1 MFNKPRSRLNLPSK
15 EPLERSSV
23 YPQDQEQIVF
33 RPTQINSN
41 DNVNM
46 KRYSQGPPD
55 FTLNHIAEKVPI
67 HYRSN
72 KKQIVPAAA
81 LAHDLSTPE
90 LQDLE
95 ESGRSSR
102 SSAHLSPKTLKAPAF
117 LPGDRVIFA
126 ESPSAPGIPV
136 VYRTPDERSSNPDR
150 LNLDRRKLTVC
161 PILEG
166 EEQLRLLN
174 YQHNMINKIQHLSTL
189 KRLIFLDLYDNQIEE
204 ISGLSALKS
213 LRVLMLGKN
222 KIKTIENLET
232 LCKLDVLD
240 LHGNQIAMI
249 ENLSHLS
256 ELRVLNLAGNQITYV
271 DNLAGLDSLAE
282 LNLRRNRIKTVVD
295 VDNLPSLQRLFLS
308 FNDISSFEDIACL
321 GDSNSLS
328 EITLDGNP
336 ITQEQYYKQI
346 VLRHMQQLKQL
357 DMKRVTASYSV
368 FPKVASATVIP
379 SGYHHPEPLS
389 SLPYPSAP
397 LGSILPLRGRE
408 EERRI
413 ALVMA
418 RKEEEKKREGSK
430 AAVLKVVSS
439 PIVQSAPPITEKK
452 RIAINNAK
460 RQWEV
465 MQGTMMNRTGKLVK
479 MPDIY
484 ANHVGSVPNSDLV
497 QPMTFSEENLD
508 LESVHSEKYSSRGGS
523 RPSSAQS
530 TTVADGTDKDRP
542 RTSSNSANS
551 VKKTDPQKCGQ
562 LKETIIFGQGDTTQA
577 GGLNNLADLEGD
589 TLTLYGAK
597 SLEGLDRN
605 WGMQAAA
612 AITHI
617 FFKFIDFDDI
627 VKHLHKVRT
636 RFPGVQTVTFSA
648 TNIRTLSQINA
659 LSNIRRLDNLTIDLD
674 GNPVTKFTLWRM
686 YVIFRLAHF
695 ALKKINDIEVSAS
708 DIVNAEKLYGPVS
721 HITTSQLPQS
731 RLLSLLGETRRKQLL
746 AMSEEKSKK
755 FLEGKLDK
763 SQGEFV
769 GRSGLHYTS
778 PDTASSKSTEQQ
790 AKKTFARSYI
800 NEIVKETVF
809 ADRKKNELLKLWPS
823 IFHEMI
829 YSAVADMADIQGYSK
844 RCLEEI
850 EKGS

>member
-117 LPGDRVIFA
+117 LPGMSMFGYGDSRQSGGDRVIFA

-368 FPKVASATVIP
+368 FPK
-379 SGYHHPEPLS
+379 
-389 SLPYPSAP
+389 
-397 LGSILPLRGRE
+397 E

-430 AAVLKVVSS
+430 AAVLK
-439 PIVQSAPPITEKK
+439 EKK

>member
-117 LPGDRVIFA
+117 LPGMSMFGYGDSRQSGGDRVIFA

-357 DMKRVTASYSV
+357 DMKRVT
-368 FPKVASATVIP
+368 
-379 SGYHHPEPLS
+379 
-389 SLPYPSAP
+389 
-397 LGSILPLRGRE
+397 E

-430 AAVLKVVSS
+430 AAVLK
-439 PIVQSAPPITEKK
+439 EKK

>member
-1 MFNKPRSRLNLPSK
+1 MFNKPRSRLAIPKETNVSSSYSTLESLQILPSISSK
-15 EPLERSSV
+15 TYNTAGRALGSTRNPLERSSV
-23 YPQDQEQIVF
+23 YSQDQEQIIF

-41 DNVNM
+41 DNVTM

-117 LPGDRVIFA
+117 LPGMSMYGYGDSRQSGGDRVIFA

-174 YQHNMINKIQHLSTL
+174 YQHNMISKIQHLSSL

-204 ISGLSALKS
+204 ISGLSSLKS

-256 ELRVLNLAGNQITYV
+256 ELRVLNLAGNQITFV

-282 LNLRRNRIKTVVD
+282 LNLRRNRIRTVVD

-357 DMKRVTASYSV
+357 DMKRVT
-368 FPKVASATVIP
+368 
-379 SGYHHPEPLS
+379 
-389 SLPYPSAP
+389 
-397 LGSILPLRGRE
+397 E

-430 AAVLKVVSS
+430 AAVLKI
-439 PIVQSAPPITEKK
+439 PYLEKK

-465 MQGTMMNRTGKLVK
+465 MQGTMMNRTGKMVK

-530 TTVADGTDKDRP
+530 SNINDGTEGNKDRP
-542 RTSSNSANS
+542 RTSTNSANS
-551 VKKTDPQKCGQ
+551 VKKADPQKCGQ
-562 LKETIIFGQGDTTQA
+562 LKETIIFGQGDTNQG

-589 TLTLYGAK
+589 TLTLYGTK

-617 FFKFIDFDDI
+617 YFKFIDFDEI

-778 PDTASSKSTEQQ
+778 PDSTSSKSTEQQ

-829 YSAVADMADIQGYSK
+829 YSAVADMSDIQGYAK

-850 EKGS
+850 EKS

>member
-1 MFNKPRSRLNLPSK
+1 MRFEREKDRPLSLRPSSGVA
-15 EPLERSSV
+15 SSMPYFV
-23 YPQDQEQIVF
+23 VW
-33 RPTQINSN
+33 
-41 DNVNM
+41 M
-46 KRYSQGPPD
+46 KQPSCLSG
-55 FTLNHIAEKVPI
+55 EKVPI

-72 KKQIVPAAA
+72 KKQIVPAPA

-174 YQHNMINKIQHLSTL
+174 YQHNMIGKIQHLSTL

-222 KIKTIENLET
+222 KIKAIENLET

-240 LHGNQIAMI
+240 LHGNQIGMI
-249 ENLSHLS
+249 ENLNHLS
-256 ELRVLNLAGNQITYV
+256 ELRVLNLAGNQIAYV
-271 DNLAGLDSLAE
+271 DNLSGLDSLAE
-282 LNLRRNRIKTVVD
+282 LNLRRNRIRTVVD

-357 DMKRVTASYSV
+357 DMKRVT
-368 FPKVASATVIP
+368 
-379 SGYHHPEPLS
+379 
-389 SLPYPSAP
+389 
-397 LGSILPLRGRE
+397 E

-465 MQGTMMNRTGKLVK
+465 MQGTMINRTGKLVK

-530 TTVADGTDKDRP
+530 SNVNDGTEGNKDRP
-542 RTSSNSANS
+542 RTSTNSANS
-551 VKKTDPQKCGQ
+551 VKKVEPQKCGQ
-562 LKETIIFGQGDTTQA
+562 LKETIIFGQGDTTQG

-617 FFKFIDFDDI
+617 FFKFIDFDEI

-778 PDTASSKSTEQQ
+778 PDTVSSKSTEQQ

>member
-1 MFNKPRSRLNLPSK
+1 MS
-15 EPLERSSV
+15 ESSV
-23 YPQDQEQIVF
+23 RTSNIWGLSSSD
-33 RPTQINSN
+33 NS
-41 DNVNM
+41 DM
-46 KRYSQGPPD
+46 ADTSPGRQQCCGFMRAFCLAP
-55 FTLNHIAEKVPI
+55 EKVPI

-72 KKQIVPAAA
+72 KKQIVPAPA

-117 LPGDRVIFA
+117 LPGMNLYGYGDNRQTGGDRVIFA

-174 YQHNMINKIQHLSTL
+174 YQHNMIGKIQHLSTL

-222 KIKTIENLET
+222 KIKAIENLET

-240 LHGNQIAMI
+240 LHGNQIGMI
-249 ENLSHLS
+249 ENLNHLS
-256 ELRVLNLAGNQITYV
+256 ELRVLNLAGNQIAYV
-271 DNLAGLDSLAE
+271 DNLSGLDSLAE
-282 LNLRRNRIKTVVD
+282 LNLRRNRIRTVVD

-357 DMKRVTASYSV
+357 DMKRVT
-368 FPKVASATVIP
+368 
-379 SGYHHPEPLS
+379 
-389 SLPYPSAP
+389 
-397 LGSILPLRGRE
+397 E

-465 MQGTMMNRTGKLVK
+465 MQGTMINRTGKLVK

-530 TTVADGTDKDRP
+530 SNVNDGTEGNKDRP
-542 RTSSNSANS
+542 RTSTNSANS
-551 VKKTDPQKCGQ
+551 VKKVEPQKCGQ
-562 LKETIIFGQGDTTQA
+562 LKETIIFGQGDTTQG

-617 FFKFIDFDDI
+617 FFKFIDFDEI

-778 PDTASSKSTEQQ
+778 PDTVSSKSTEQQ

>member
-1 MFNKPRSRLNLPSK
+1 MRFEREKERPLSIRPSSGAV
-15 EPLERSSV
+15 SSMSYFV
-23 YPQDQEQIVF
+23 VW
-33 RPTQINSN
+33 
-41 DNVNM
+41 M
-46 KRYSQGPPD
+46 KQPSCLSG
-55 FTLNHIAEKVPI
+55 EKVPI

-95 ESGRSSR
+95 ETGRNSR

-174 YQHNMINKIQHLSTL
+174 YQHNMINKIQHLSSL

-222 KIKTIENLET
+222 KIKRIENLET

-256 ELRVLNLAGNQITYV
+256 ELRVLNLAGNQISYV
-271 DNLAGLDSLAE
+271 DNLSGLDSLAE
-282 LNLRRNRIKTVVD
+282 LNLRRNRIRTVVD
-295 VDNLPSLQRLFLS
+295 VDTLPSLQRLFLS

-357 DMKRVTASYSV
+357 DMKRVT
-368 FPKVASATVIP
+368 
-379 SGYHHPEPLS
+379 
-389 SLPYPSAP
+389 
-397 LGSILPLRGRE
+397 E

-530 TTVADGTDKDRP
+530 SNINDGMEGNKDRP
-542 RTSSNSANS
+542 RTSTNSANS
-551 VKKTDPQKCGQ
+551 VKKLEPQKCGQ

-577 GGLNNLADLEGD
+577 GGLNNLADLEGE

-617 FFKFIDFDDI
+617 LFKFIEFDDI

-636 RFPGVQTVTFSA
+636 RFPGVQTITFSA
-648 TNIRTLSQINA
+648 TNIKSLSQINA

-674 GNPVTKFTLWRM
+674 GNPVTKFTLWRV

-769 GRSGLHYTS
+769 GRSGLNYAG
-778 PDTASSKSTEQQ
+778 PDTSTSKSTEQQ

-829 YSAVADMADIQGYSK
+829 YSAVADMADIQGYAK